1 MAITYEAIA
10 TTTVGSGGAASI
22 DFQSIPATYTDL
34 ILKWSLRDTTGS
46 FWATLALNNS
56 TSSFTAKYIQ
66 GEGTGIGNGSP
77 TDSSTFA
84 MVNGSGTTASSFSN
98 SEAYFPNYTSSNNKS
113 ISVDT
118 LTENNGTVAYMRM
131 SAFLWSN
138 SAAIDRITL
147 TAGGTFAQ
155 YSTATL
161 YGIKN
166 TV

>member
-1 MAITYEAIA
+1 MAITYTAIA
-10 TTTVGSGGAASI
+10 TTTVGSGGASTI

-56 TSSFTAKYIQ
+56 TSSFTGKYIQ
-66 GEGTGIGNGSP
+66 GEGTGVDKGNM
-77 TDSSTFA
+77 TNSSLFA
-84 MVNGSGTTASSFSN
+84 IVNGSGTTASSFSN
-98 SEAYFPNYTSSNNKS
+98 GEAYFTNYTSSNNKS
-113 ISVDT
+113 ISNNAV
-118 LTENNGTVAYMRM
+118 TENNGAVAYMRM
-131 SAFLWSN
+131 QAFLWSN